1 MESYFKVIE
10 GNDVVLKKLS
20 LKKNIA
26 WTLAG
31 SIIYSVTQ
39 WLLLIVIAKLG
50 TPEMVGQYALGLA
63 ITAPVVMLTDM
74 KLRLSL
80 VTDAKTSFQFEHYLG
95 TRIFSTIISLIIFIL
110 IVLLFGYEFHTSM
123 IIILIGLA
131 KLPEAVSDIFHGLL
145 QKHERMDFCTIS
157 NIIKGVLTVIV
168 FAIILYSTQDLILAI
183 IGQLLVWTLILLFY
197 DGRIAKQYTAIKISF
212 HLPKIKELTKLTI
225 PLGFM
230 GLLTSFNTNIP
241 SYFIEHFL
249 GKEELGYFVALYY
262 ILLAGNRV
270 ANSLKQPAAPRLAVL
285 YQIEDKSGYKKL
297 LIILIGLGLLMGL
310 GVLFI
315 AYVFGDI
322 LLTLIYTP
330 SYAAYTG
337 LFIALMIA
345 GIFNYPSTFLS
356 TAIIATRHF
365 KSQPYLAALW
375 VFVSVIGCIIFIPL
389 FGVIGAAL
397 AVILSSFIEAF
408 SLLIVLISIVKK
420 DKPELGNKR
429 KESTLLEEVSY

>member
-1 MESYFKVIE
+1 VIE
-10 GNDVVLKKLS
+10 GNSVVAKKLS

-31 SIIYSVTQ
+31 SIIYSFTQ

-80 VTDAKTSFQFEHYLG
+80 VTDAKKSFEFEHYLG
-95 TRIFSTIISLIIFIL
+95 TRIISIIISLLIFVL
-110 IVLLFGYEFHTSM
+110 IVLLFGYEFHTGM
-123 IIILIGLA
+123 IIVLIGLA

-157 NIIKGVLTVIV
+157 NIIKGIWTVVV
-168 FAIILYSTQDLILAI
+168 FAIILYVTNNLILAI
-183 IGQLLVWTLILLFY
+183 IGQIVVWTLILLFY
-197 DGRIAKQYTAIKISF
+197 DGRVAKQYTRITISF
-212 HLPKIKELTKLTI
+212 HFPKIKELTKLTL

-241 SYFIEHFL
+241 SYLIEYFI

-270 ANSLKQPAAPRLAVL
+270 ANSLRQPAAPRLAIL
-285 YQIEDKSGYKKL
+285 YEEKDKSGYRKL
-297 LIILIGLGLLMGL
+297 LMILVGLGLLMGL
-310 GVLFI
+310 MVLLI
-315 AYVFGDI
+315 AYLFGDI
-322 LLTLIYTP
+322 LLTIIYTP

-337 LFIALMIA
+337 LFIALMIS
-345 GIFNYPSTFLS
+345 GIFNYPAMFLG

-365 KSQPYLAALW
+365 KSQPYLAVLW
-375 VFVSVIGCIIFIPL
+375 VLVSFIGCIIFIPM
-389 FGVIGAAL
+389 FGVVGAAI
-397 AVILSSFIEAF
+397 AVILSSFIECL
-408 SLLIVLISIVKK
+408 SLLIVLLRIVQK
-420 DKPELGNKR
+420 DKTSMGDKR
-429 KESTLLEEVSY
+429 KLLEEVTY